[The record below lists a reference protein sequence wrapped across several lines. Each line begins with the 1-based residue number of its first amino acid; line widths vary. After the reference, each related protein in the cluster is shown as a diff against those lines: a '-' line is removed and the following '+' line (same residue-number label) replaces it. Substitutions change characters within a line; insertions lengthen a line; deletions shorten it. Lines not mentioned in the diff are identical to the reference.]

1 MTILDT
7 SIVIDRVKSR
17 KPINEDITVVTL
29 VEYPKI
35 VYYKYFYGGVVFP
48 IRQDFILAYKLQ
60 LELFKLGKPQ
70 AFSDLLGSVSS
81 CNSPK

>member
-7 SIVIDRVKSR
+7 SVVIDKVKLR

-48 IRQDFILAYKLQ
+48 IRQDFILAHRLQ
-60 LELFKLGKPQ
+60 LELLKVGKPQ
-70 AFSDLLGSVSS
+70 AFSDSLIAAIIGMK
-81 CNSPK
+81 N